1 VGCVC
6 IVNLSNYFYFGEHFM
21 AIRELAL
28 VSILFLATSCGV
40 NQTIHI
46 QQENTSGD
54 AKNNRWD
61 YFTAKPV
68 HYTSATRTV
77 VSNNMMVIN
86 EQTDAFSANV
96 NIDKMSKKAVM
107 EFSGKI
113 INLTKA
119 SVPQITNW
127 FESFMYKTEHT
138 SYKDLGWSDYF
149 ISSDGEIMAAVHY
162 EKQLFLLLTLKETST
177 QLLFYPS
184 RYLACKKISALQVA
198 QSEAMA
204 RSLLQTALVAGVQS
218 YTSYSYADVY
228 DSYGNFGYATIRDY
242 SWAGDRASDAIST
255 VFDGDA
261 SSSALSEAWDSL
273 SCY

>member
-1 VGCVC
+1 MQLQL
-6 IVNLSNYFYFGEHFM
+6 IFLFWRKFIN
-21 AIRELAL
+21 IRGFLL
-28 VSILFLATSCGV
+28 VVMLLLVTSCGV

-54 AKNNRWD
+54 ANNNRWD
-61 YFTAKPV
+61 YYTAKPV
-68 HYTSATRTV
+68 HYTSTQRSV

-96 NIDKMSKKAVM
+96 NIDKMSEKAVM

-119 SVPQITNW
+119 SVPQIKNW
-127 FESFMYKTEHT
+127 FESFMYKTEYT
-138 SYKDLGWSDYF
+138 SYKDLGWSEYF
-149 ISSDGEIMAAVHY
+149 ISSDGKIMAAVHY
-162 EKQLFLLLTLKETST
+162 EKQLFLLVTLEEKST
-177 QLLFYPS
+177 QLLFLPS
-184 RYLACKKISALQVA
+184 RYLACKKISDLQVA

-204 RSLLQTALVAGVQS
+204 RSLLKTALVAGVQS

-242 SWAGDRASDAIST
+242 SWAGDRASDAISS